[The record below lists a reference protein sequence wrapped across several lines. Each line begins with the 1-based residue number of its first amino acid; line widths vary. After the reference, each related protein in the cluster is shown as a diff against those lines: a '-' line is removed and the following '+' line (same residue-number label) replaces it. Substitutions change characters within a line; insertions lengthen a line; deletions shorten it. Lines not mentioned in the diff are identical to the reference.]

1 MATYFVP
8 SINLIGAGCLN
19 DLGGTVKDLGF
30 KKAFVVTD
38 NFLMGS
44 GVADKVLKVL
54 EEAGISYEVYS
65 DVVPNPT
72 CKKRRQCTRK
82 YK

>member
-1 MATYFVP
+1 MAVYFVP

-44 GVADKVLKVL
+44 
-54 EEAGISYEVYS
+54 
-65 DVVPNPT
+65 
-72 CKKRRQCTRK
+72 
-82 YK
+82 